1 MSLLKR
7 ISYDEEK
14 KKNPELKDSDIQI
27 LKDWC
32 MKQPHLPKI
41 LDVEYVLFLHSNYYH
56 IEAAKNTI
64 EDYYTSRTHMPEFF
78 SDRDPLGTKHLRE
91 IFKVA

>member
-1 MSLLKR
+1 MSLIKR

-27 LKDWC
+27 LKDWS

-41 LDVEYVLFLHSNYYH
+41 LDVEYVLFLHSNYYR

-64 EDYYTSRTHMPEFF
+64 EEYYTSRTHMPEFF
-78 SDRDPLGTKHLRE
+78 SDRDPLGTKQLRNA
-91 IFKVA
+91 FKVV